1 MTDKTTTDNNRKVVN
16 PTESELK
23 SEKELKGELK
33 KAEFPEMKHQADAA
47 LGEEEE

>member
-1 MTDKTTTDNNRKVVN
+1 MTDKKKPNSENLTDKDL
-16 PTESELK
+16 ESE
-23 SEKELKGELK
+23 EKLKGKLK